1 VKHSKLCFSF
11 YFCYQGSKDGLCPLD
26 RLESTRKKMTC
37 KNELHVIDGGDH
49 SFKIGKKYLE
59 SRGLNQHDAE
69 MEAVKAISQFVQ
81 NSFSEIC
88 T

>member
-1 VKHSKLCFSF
+1 
-11 YFCYQGSKDGLCPLD
+11 
-26 RLESTRKKMTC
+26 MTC

-59 SRGLNQHDAE
+59 SRGLNQHYAE

-81 NSFSEIC
+81 NTFSEIC
-88 T
+88 S